1 MEQVQKTRQTEK
13 ATSTKEETPAD
24 SHRADKIKSEL
35 DDLLDEIDSVLVEN
49 AAEFVESYRQK
60 GGQ

>member
-24 SHRADKIKSEL
+24 SDRADKIKSEL